1 MPKDNA
7 NDKTYQELT
16 TELDETMLKLQA
28 SELDVDQ
35 AVELYETGLALV
47 KQLEEKLASVENKI
61 TKLKASANPEA

>member
-47 KQLEEKLASVENKI
+47 KQLEEKLASAENKI